1 MKTHNLAVLIFLV
14 GINFSVRAYRIL
26 KISWGWP
33 EHEVDHHHH
42 HDDHHDDHDDHHH
55 HHHLPLDI
63 TTIITTIKVTTTT
76 TIIRGHIIITIPK
89 GTTTTTT
96 PRHNLYK
103 HTIHKHN
110 QHKHILNIVKAPEQ
124 IVHSYNQ
131 EVVKVVPTEERSS
144 RRSPSTTSST
154 KFLPRRNKQ
163 PHRLSTMDTSIRIMT
178 GRYKP
183 PWLEGVGPRGGRV
196 CGVEQ
201 LNM

>member
-1 MKTHNLAVLIFLV
+1 MKAPPPPPRQGSPSRLGKGWSKPKQKVIHREHIHKIHTHV
-14 GINFSVRAYRIL
+14 
-26 KISWGWP
+26 
-33 EHEVDHHHH
+33 HHIH
-42 HDDHHDDHDDHHH
+42 
-55 HHHLPLDI
+55 
-63 TTIITTIKVTTTT
+63 K
-76 TIIRGHIIITIPK
+76 
-89 GTTTTTT
+89 
-96 PRHNLYK
+96 HNLYK